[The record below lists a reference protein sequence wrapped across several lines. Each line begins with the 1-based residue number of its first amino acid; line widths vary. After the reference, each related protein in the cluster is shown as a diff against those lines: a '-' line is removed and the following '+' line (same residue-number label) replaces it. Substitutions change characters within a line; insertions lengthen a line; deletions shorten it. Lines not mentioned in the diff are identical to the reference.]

1 MEHAYGAVIIAHYS
15 DRRMAVLGCM
25 ARVSIDLTG
34 ERIALAKGD
43 VKDISGA
50 ESVKS
55 SLWRILMITD
65 ELFTIDIV
73 ESSAS

>member
-1 MEHAYGAVIIAHYS
+1 VEHAYGAVIIAHYS
-15 DRRMAVLGCM
+15 DRGMAVLGCM

-43 VKDISGA
+43 VKGISGT

-55 SLWRILMITD
+55 SLMITD

-73 ESSAS
+73 ESGAS